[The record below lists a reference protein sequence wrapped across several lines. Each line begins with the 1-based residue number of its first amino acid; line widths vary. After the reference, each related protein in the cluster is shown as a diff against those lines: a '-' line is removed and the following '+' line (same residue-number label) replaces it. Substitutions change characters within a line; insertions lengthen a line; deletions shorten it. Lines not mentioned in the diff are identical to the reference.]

1 MAYANFIPE
10 VWNESI
16 LRNLERLCVFAE
28 DCNRQYEGDVKGPG
42 DTVHILGAAT
52 PQINTINRSLANSD
66 IGEPQELEG
75 TDDMLTV
82 NQMAYFNYMVGD
94 IDKAQAVPALMDSL
108 SAETSEGI
116 ANVIDRYIASFAV
129 DEKVPS
135 LYDEAALVTA
145 EKTDSGIYVLKV
157 LDDAIQR
164 LYEND
169 VKQNTEI
176 VVTVSPRFYTLFR
189 SAYIDRNTNNSEIMK
204 NGKVGMYGNVTIKMS
219 NNVCTTN
226 ADGEIAKDA
235 NGHYTGAIDN
245 IMIRTKRALAF
256 VNPFTKTEAYRPE
269 RHFADAVKGYS
280 LYDAK
285 VIRPQEILNINV
297 KYTADNSNENQNG
310 TDN

>member
-28 DCNRQYEGDVKGPG
+28 DCNRQYEGDVRGPG
-42 DTVHILGAAT
+42 DTVHILGAAKPT
-52 PQINTINRSLANSD
+52 IRKMDLSVTDTNKPNTNQSIVD
-66 IGEPQELEG
+66 PEELNG
-75 TDDMLTV
+75 TDDVLTV
-82 NQMAYFNYMVGD
+82 RQLAYFNYMVGD
-94 IDKAQAVPALMDSL
+94 IDKAQAVPSLMESL

-116 ANVIDRYIASFAV
+116 ANDIDRYIASFAV
-129 DEKVPS
+129 DEKVTS
-135 LYDEAALVTA
+135 LYNEAALVTA
-145 EKTDSGIYVLKV
+145 EKTGSGIYVLKV

-169 VKQNTEI
+169 VKPTTEL
-176 VVTVSPRFYTLFR
+176 VVTVTPRFYTLFR

-235 NGHYTGAIDN
+235 NGHYNGAIDN

-269 RHFADAVKGYS
+269 KRFADAIKGYS
-280 LYDAK
+280 LYDSK
-285 VIRPQEILNINV
+285 VIRPKEILNINV
-297 KYTADNSNENQNG
+297 KYA
-310 TDN
+310 

>member
-52 PQINTINRSLANSD
+52 PKIYTDRGRTEANSALPD
-66 IGEPQELEG
+66 PQELNG
-75 TDDMLTV
+75 TDDVLKIEKL
-82 NQMAYFNYMVGD
+82 AYFNYMVGD
-94 IDKAQAVPALMDSL
+94 IDKAQAVPDLMDSL

-116 ANVIDRYIASFAV
+116 ANVIDRYIASFAK
-129 DEKVPS
+129 DAKVTS
-135 LYDEAALVTA
+135 LYESAPVVSA
-145 EKTDSGIYVLKV
+145 EKTEGGIYVLKV
-157 LDDAIQR
+157 LDDAIQK

-204 NGKVGMYGNVTIKMS
+204 NGKVGMYGSVTVKMS
-219 NNVCTTN
+219 NNVHRTTG
-226 ADGEIAKDA
+226 DGSEYAA
-235 NGHYTGAIDN
+235 NGEVDN

-256 VNPFTKTEAYRPE
+256 VNPFTKSEAYRPE
-269 RHFADAVKGYS
+269 KHFADAIKGYS

-285 VIRPQEILNINV
+285 VIRPNEILNINV
-297 KYTADNSNENQNG
+297 KYS
-310 TDN
+310 

>member
-1 MAYANFIPE
+1 MAYEKFIPE

-52 PQINTINRSLANSD
+52 PSIKNINRSAANSD
-66 IGEPQELEG
+66 IGAPEELEG
-75 TDDMLTV
+75 TDDILTV
-82 NQMAYFNYMVGD
+82 NQMAYYNYMVGD

-108 SAETSEGI
+108 TAETSEGI
-116 ANVIDRYIASFAV
+116 ANVIDRYIASFAK
-129 DEKVPS
+129 DAKVTS
-135 LYDEAALVTA
+135 LYNAAPVVSA
-145 EKTDSGIYVLKV
+145 EKTEGGIYVLKV
-157 LDDAIQR
+157 LDDAIQK

-204 NGKVGMYGNVTIKMS
+204 NGKVGMYGNVTVKMS
-219 NNVCTTN
+219 NNVHTTD
-226 ADGEIAKDA
+226 DGA
-235 NGHYTGAIDN
+235 TDN

-256 VNPFTKTEAYRPE
+256 VNPFTKSEAYRPE
-269 RHFADAVKGYS
+269 RHFADAIKGYS

-285 VIRPQEILNINV
+285 VIRPKEILNINV
-297 KYTADNSNENQNG
+297 KYS
-310 TDN
+310 

>member
-52 PQINTINRSLANSD
+52 PKINTIDRSSANSD
-66 IGEPQELEG
+66 IGAPEELEG

-116 ANVIDRYIASFAV
+116 ANVIDKYIASFAV
-129 DEKVPS
+129 DSKVS
-135 LYDEAALVTA
+135 KVYSEAQTVVA
-145 EKTDSGIYVLKV
+145 EKTGSGIYVLKV
-157 LDDAIQR
+157 LDDAIQK
-164 LYEND
+164 LYEKD
-169 VKQNTEI
+169 VKQSTEI

-189 SAYIDRNTNNSEIMK
+189 SAYIDRDTNNSEMMK
-204 NGKVGMYGNVTIKMS
+204 NGRVGKYGSVTVKMS
-219 NNVCTTN
+219 NNVHTTN
-226 ADGEIAKDA
+226 ASGVYAA
-235 NGHYTGAIDN
+235 NGEIDN

-285 VIRPQEILNINV
+285 VIRPDEILNINV
-297 KYTADNSNENQNG
+297 KYA
-310 TDN
+310 

>member
-1 MAYANFIPE
+1 MSYEKFMPQ

-28 DCNRQYEGDVKGPG
+28 DCNREYEGDVKGPG
-42 DTVHILGAAT
+42 NTVHILGAAK
-52 PQINTINRSLANSD
+52 PNIKNISRSAANTEID
-66 IGEPQELEG
+66 PPEELDG
-75 TDDMLTV
+75 TDDILTV

-94 IDKAQAVPALMDSL
+94 IDKAQAVPTLRESL

-129 DEKVPS
+129 DSKVDA
-135 LYDEAALVTA
+135 LYKAPQVVSA
-145 EKTDSGIYVLKV
+145 EKTEGGIYVLKV
-157 LDDAIQR
+157 LDDAIQK

-204 NGKVGMYGNVTIKMS
+204 NGKVGMYGNVTVKMS
-219 NNVCTTN
+219 NNVHTTD
-226 ADGEIAKDA
+226 DGA
-235 NGHYTGAIDN
+235 TDN

-256 VNPFTKTEAYRPE
+256 VNPFTKSEAYRPE
-269 RHFADAVKGYS
+269 RHFADAIKGYS

-285 VIRPQEILNINV
+285 VIRSKEILNINV
-297 KYTADNSNENQNG
+297 KYS
-310 TDN
+310 